1 MRPSATI
8 QLDPRHSRI
17 VAEVLA
23 TVDGQIG
30 AVKVYGSRATGKA
43 RPSSD
48 IDLVIFPPV
57 SPSTI
62 GDLALAFEESDL
74 PVFVDVVA
82 WERISNPVLRAEIER
97 DAIPFG

>member
-8 QLDPRHSRI
+8 QLDRRHRQI

-23 TVDGQIG
+23 TVEVPIG

-48 IDLVIFPPV
+48 LDLVIFPPA
-57 SPSTI
+57 SASAM
-62 GDLALAFEESDL
+62 GKLALAFEASDL
-74 PVFVDVVA
+74 PIFVDVLA
-82 WERISNPVLRAEIER
+82 WEGISNPVLRAEIER
-97 DAIPFG
+97 DAIPFN